1 MSIQQSY
8 HPQILSDQWEMTM
21 AERMG
26 VYVVAAMVSVG
37 SVGISLSHATDSIH
51 AEDSP

>member
-1 MSIQQSY
+1 MGN
-8 HPQILSDQWEMTM
+8 DDGREN
-21 AERMG
+21 MG
-26 VYVVAAMVSVG
+26 VYVVAAMASVG